1 MPSSRKLDADTPAF
15 VRRLFWDLPKS
26 RLGVV
31 RDADL
36 IVGRVLAVGGWDS
49 IRWLR
54 RTMGDDRIE
63 TFLRQRRGG
72 GLSPRQL
79 RYWQLLLGLSAR
91 EVDAW
96 IGAPAAKIWS
106 ERTHT

>member
-1 MPSSRKLDADTPAF
+1 
-15 VRRLFWDLPKS
+15 
-26 RLGVV
+26 
-31 RDADL
+31 
-36 IVGRVLAVGGWDS
+36 
-49 IRWLR
+49 
-54 RTMGDDRIE
+54 MGDDRIE